1 MLCIIRYAHGQC
13 LKLCVGLE
21 IHCLGLYK
29 NAQLKYHLEFKSVCE
44 QVMEYTSI
52 GTCLTIPPVFYGEDR
67 LIVEQKIC
75 TDIVTI
81 LYVGWEM
88 VLYLQRN
95 ENSSFW

>member
-1 MLCIIRYAHGQC
+1 M
-13 LKLCVGLE
+13 
-21 IHCLGLYK
+21 
-29 NAQLKYHLEFKSVCE
+29 CE

-95 ENSSFW
+95 ENFW